1 MLANLA
7 QKTRLAVNKGY
18 LFALGVEHGLAELVH
33 INAVRLLVVVCVLV
47 VVSERVILHD
57 ECRLRQIILRNHAVV
72 NVMLFLH

>member
-33 INAVRLLVVVCVLV
+33 INAVRLLVVVCVVVVLV
-47 VVSERVILHD
+47 VVCCEK
-57 ECRLRQIILRNHAVV
+57 EGVV
-72 NVMLFLH
+72 HEKHHCE

>member
-1 MLANLA
+1 MLASLA

-33 INAVRLLVVVCVLV
+33 INAVRLLVVCVLV

-57 ECRLRQIILRNHAVV
+57 ECRLRQIVLRNHAVV
-72 NVMLFLH
+72 NIMLFLH